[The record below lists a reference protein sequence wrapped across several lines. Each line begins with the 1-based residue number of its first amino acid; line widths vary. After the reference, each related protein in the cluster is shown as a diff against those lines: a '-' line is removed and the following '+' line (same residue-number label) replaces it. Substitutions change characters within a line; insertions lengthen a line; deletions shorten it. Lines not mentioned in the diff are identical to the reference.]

1 MRILQVCKKFP
12 YPVRDGEGVAVRAL
26 ALGLREAG
34 CSIDLL
40 SFNTTKHRVKDP
52 QRADLPHY
60 DHVGSCDL
68 DNDVTWWRAA
78 LSVFERGSYHVN
90 RFDSLDFRAQLRTL
104 LQLHDYDAVILE
116 TSILAMYIPV
126 IRRHSR
132 AVVALRAH
140 NLEHEIWSRIG
151 RRGSPW
157 LRPAYRMFARRLERF
172 ERRWINEADVLLPIT
187 PRDGEQFVRDL
198 GYRGRLLVVP
208 VGYDPAG
215 ALARAERRLRD
226 LPFAMSFIGSLD
238 WAPNLEGLEWFLR
251 DVWPLLRAHFPELEF
266 HIAGRKTPSAITEL
280 RMPGVIVHGE
290 VDDSDEFLRRFPMTV
305 APILSG
311 SGTRVKILD
320 AMAVGRA
327 VVATQMGLEG
337 IDLQDRREALVCRS
351 PTAFVDQVRYLR
363 EAPERLDEIGAAARE
378 HIRRHF
384 DFARIGFGLAS
395 QLRDSRTQ
403 LEAAH
408 RG

>member
-60 DHVGSCDL
+60 DRIASCDL

-104 LQLHDYDAVILE
+104 LQLNDYDAVVLE

-126 IRRHSR
+126 IRQHSR
-132 AVVALRAH
+132 AVVALRPH

-157 LRPAYRMFARRLERF
+157 LRPAYRMFARRLKRF

-198 GYRGRLLVVP
+198 GYRGPLHIVP
-208 VGYDPAG
+208 VGYDSAG
-215 ALARAERRLRD
+215 AAARVERRLRD

-266 HIAGRKTPSAITEL
+266 HIAGRKTPAGITAL
-280 RMPGVIVHGE
+280 RVPGVIVHGE
-290 VDDSDEFLRRFPMTV
+290 VEDSDEFLRRFPMTV

-320 AMAVGRA
+320 AMAAGRA

-351 PTAFVDQVRYLR
+351 PSAFVDQVRYLR
-363 EAPERLDEIGAAARE
+363 EAPERLDEIGSAARE

-384 DFARIGFGLAS
+384 DFARIGFGVAS
-395 QLRDSRTQ
+395 QLRDSRAELQT
-403 LEAAH
+403 AR